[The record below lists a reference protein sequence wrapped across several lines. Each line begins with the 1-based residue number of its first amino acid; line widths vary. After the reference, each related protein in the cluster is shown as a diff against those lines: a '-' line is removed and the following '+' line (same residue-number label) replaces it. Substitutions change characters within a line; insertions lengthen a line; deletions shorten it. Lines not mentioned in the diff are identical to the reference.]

1 MEMQNPRMKRVHSV
15 GHVCKGPVSL
25 LGILRSVTV
34 VFQAHYNH

>member
-1 MEMQNPRMKRVHSV
+1 MEMQNPRMKLVSSV
-15 GHVCKGPVSL
+15 GHVCKEQVSL